1 MHGHCHYVALVYLCY
16 MHEPNIC
23 NSNNDPFMSD
33 IESIHI
39 ACLAKNN
46 MYDPL
51 LINEKS
57 EGKHN
62 IIEL

>member
-1 MHGHCHYVALVYLCY
+1 MHK
-16 MHEPNIC
+16 PNIC
-23 NSNNDPFMSD
+23 SSINDPFMSD